1 MNQNINGNGEGK
13 TPNGSNNHISFKHV
27 GIAYSDVKREYF
39 PTESQ
44 YLTEKDAEEDA
55 KLIASYLER
64 LGVTVSLY
72 PGDAELP
79 ERLNKNKPDFVFNL
93 VDSVKGNEYLSS
105 TIPAVLELLDLPYTG
120 AGILGVSLDHNKF
133 VIKKLFEQNGLPI
146 PHYQLFNS
154 YSDPID
160 STLRFPLISKLNE
173 IHGSV
178 EITEDAVSENE
189 RNLRDRLKF
198 LIKTYDQPV
207 LVEEFIVGR
216 EITAILLEGLN
227 RKVYLA
233 EKVFTKEKS
242 KYIFATF
249 ADQWA
254 TNTYDAFHY
263 EKYQDP
269 ILGEYVK
276 RAFEVARMFDYG
288 KFDIRLDSSGR
299 YYFLDSNC
307 NPAFGPKEIACA
319 MSVILDS
326 YNISFLD
333 ILKRL
338 VLNTTND
345 LEKQLTTGPSDL
357 NQIPAILTP

>member
-1 MNQNINGNGEGK
+1 MNQNIDGNGEDK
-13 TPNGSNNHISFKHV
+13 PPNGSKNQAFPRLV
-27 GIAYSDVKREYF
+27 GIVYSDVKREYF
-39 PTESQ
+39 PTEAQ
-44 YLTEKDAEEDA
+44 YLTEKDAEVDA
-55 KLIASYLER
+55 KIIAAYLEK
-64 LGVTVSLY
+64 LATKVNLY
-72 PGDAELP
+72 PGNAELP
-79 ERLNKNKPDFVFNL
+79 ERLRKDKPDLIFNL

-105 TIPAVLELLDLPYTG
+105 TIPAVLELLDIPYTG

-189 RNLRDRLKF
+189 KHLRDRLKF

-233 EKVFTKEKS
+233 EKVFTKENG

-249 ADQWA
+249 TDQW
-254 TNTYDAFHY
+254 TESEVEAFHY
-263 EKYQDP
+263 QKYQDP
-269 ILGEYVK
+269 ILKEYVK
-276 RAFEVARMFDYG
+276 KAFEITKMSDYG
-288 KFDIRLDSSGR
+288 K
-299 YYFLDSNC
+299 
-307 NPAFGPKEIACA
+307 
-319 MSVILDS
+319 
-326 YNISFLD
+326 
-333 ILKRL
+333 
-338 VLNTTND
+338 
-345 LEKQLTTGPSDL
+345 
-357 NQIPAILTP
+357 